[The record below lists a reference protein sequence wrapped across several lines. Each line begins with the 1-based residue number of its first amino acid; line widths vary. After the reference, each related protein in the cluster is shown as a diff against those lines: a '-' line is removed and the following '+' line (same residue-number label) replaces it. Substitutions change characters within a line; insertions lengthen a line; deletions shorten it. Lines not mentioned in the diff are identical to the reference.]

1 MFKRDII
8 WLAYLFLPAVIKAV
22 LNNTVLNNT
31 VLNNTVLNN
40 TVLNN
45 MVLNNTVLSN
55 TVLSQEAGRVL
66 DRLSGV
72 PYEDLSGRYLDG

>member
-8 WLAYLFLPAVIKAV
+8 WLVYLFLPAVIKAV

-31 VLNNTVLNN
+31 VLNNTVL
-40 TVLNN
+40 
-45 MVLNNTVLSN
+45 
-55 TVLSQEAGRVL
+55 SQEAGRVL
-66 DRLSGV
+66 DRLFGV

>member
-8 WLAYLFLPAVIKAV
+8 WLVYLFLPAVIKAV

-31 VLNNTVLNN
+31 VLNNTVL
-40 TVLNN
+40 
-45 MVLNNTVLSN
+45 
-55 TVLSQEAGRVL
+55 SQEAGRVL

-72 PYEDLSGRYLDG
+72 PHEDLSGRYLDG